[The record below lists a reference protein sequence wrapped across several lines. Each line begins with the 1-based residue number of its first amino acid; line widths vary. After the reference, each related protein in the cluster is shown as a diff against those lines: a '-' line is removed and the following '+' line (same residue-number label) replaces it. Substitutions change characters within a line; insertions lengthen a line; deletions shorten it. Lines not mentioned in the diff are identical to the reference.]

1 MIKSRELTFTTDASD
16 MPDILKE
23 AESFASRLGLS
34 GKEERRFRLLV
45 EETTEMLKTITGDH
59 NIQISFIEDEKDIA
73 IHLETD
79 TLMNLEM
86 HDKLISVSKSGKNE
100 SAKGILGKIRE
111 AFEFAAMLPNSN
123 TTDSWVLYGSP
134 AMIMGVPADS
144 SSISMTE
151 TMCWSLSC
159 YRENLQGDDS
169 PKKEEAWDELEKSVV
184 ANLADDVR
192 IGIVDSHVV
201 MDVIRNKA

>member
-1 MIKSRELTFTTDASD
+1 
-16 MPDILKE
+16 
-23 AESFASRLGLS
+23 
-34 GKEERRFRLLV
+34 
-45 EETTEMLKTITGDH
+45 
-59 NIQISFIEDEKDIA
+59 
-73 IHLETD
+73 
-79 TLMNLEM
+79 
-86 HDKLISVSKSGKNE
+86 
-100 SAKGILGKIRE
+100 
-111 AFEFAAMLPNSN
+111 
-123 TTDSWVLYGSP
+123 
-134 AMIMGVPADS
+134 MGVPADS

>member
-1 MIKSRELTFTTDASD
+1 MIKSRELTFTTVGPD
-16 MPDILKE
+16 MSEILKE

-34 GKEERRFRLLV
+34 QKEERRFRLLV
-45 EETTEMLKTITGDH
+45 EETTEMLRTITGDH
-59 NIQISFIEDEKDIA
+59 IINVSFIENDDNLT

-86 HDKLISVSKSGKNE
+86 HDKLMSISKSGKNE

-111 AFEFAAMLPNSN
+111 AFELAAMLPNSD

-134 AMIMGVPADS
+134 AMIMGVPEDS
-144 SSISMTE
+144 SSFSMMD
-151 TMCWSLSC
+151 TMYWSLSS
-159 YRENLQGDDS
+159 YKDNLEGDSSASKQDS
-169 PKKEEAWDELEKSVV
+169 WDELEKSIV
-184 ANLADDVR
+184 ANLASDVR
-192 IGIVDSHVV
+192 IGISDSHVV